1 MEDNQNK
8 KGNIWGLLPMVV
20 FLVLFLGTGII
31 TKDFSSMP
39 INIAFLMAGIVAV
52 LMNKNKNIEEKVEIF
67 CRGAGESNII
77 MMTLVF
83 IMTGIFANVAIDMGA
98 VEAIV
103 NFGLSVLLG
112 SALVAG
118 LFVIS
123 SFKAISIEIGR
134 AHV

>member
-83 IMTGIFANVAIDMGA
+83 IMAGIFANVAIDMGA

-103 NFGLSVLLG
+103 NFGLSVLPDR
-112 SALVAG
+112 
-118 LFVIS
+118 
-123 SFKAISIEIGR
+123 R